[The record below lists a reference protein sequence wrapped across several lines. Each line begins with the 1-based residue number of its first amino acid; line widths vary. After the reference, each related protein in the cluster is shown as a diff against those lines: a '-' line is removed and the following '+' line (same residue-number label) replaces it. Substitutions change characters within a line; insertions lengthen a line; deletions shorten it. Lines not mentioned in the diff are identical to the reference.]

1 MTGCYHRTNPS
12 TREERWGNVRTLHHE
27 NSRCRRE
34 SVRVGVDELVT
45 RADAVSEQVAFV
57 GQAGGLADECGLDAP
72 GVDPPAPFAFTDEH
86 RDALLIAFGQHDRV
100 DLVVA
105 VAGPPW
111 PDGDHLGAER
121 GRSEER
127 RVGQEG

>member
-1 MTGCYHRTNPS
+1 GIWRFRLINPRTKLRSFSFAAEDVGGCH
-12 TREERWGNVRTLHHE
+12 
-27 NSRCRRE
+27 RE

-72 GVDPPAPFAFTDEH
+72 
-86 RDALLIAFGQHDRV
+86 FGQHDRV

-121 GRSEER
+121 AGA
-127 RVGQEG
+127 G

>member
-12 TREERWGNVRTLHHE
+12 TREERWGNVRTAHHE
-27 NSRCRRE
+27 R
-34 SVRVGVDELVT
+34 VRVGVDELVT

-111 PDGDHLGAER
+111 PAGDHLGAAR
-121 GRSEER
+121 AG
-127 RVGQEG
+127 VG